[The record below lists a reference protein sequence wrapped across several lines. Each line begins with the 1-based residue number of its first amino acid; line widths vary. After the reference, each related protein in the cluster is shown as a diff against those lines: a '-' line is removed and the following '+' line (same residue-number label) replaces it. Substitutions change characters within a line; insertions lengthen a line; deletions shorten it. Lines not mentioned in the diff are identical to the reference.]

1 MAARRLLIVL
11 LILLGLSTLAA
22 ALVPPQALREESTT
36 TETTETMEQART
48 VPPDTLPR
56 GKELQARIRV
66 GGSTIPVVPIEA
78 GDQLS
83 LLVRSKRPGELEM
96 PAFGLVDA
104 VGPDQPAQFEILPR
118 EAGSYGVR
126 FVPSRR
132 VAARVAVEKP
142 GARKREAKKKEAS
155 SRARGGR
162 DRA

>member
-22 ALVPPQALREESTT
+22 ALVPPQALREGSTT
-36 TETTETMEQART
+36 TETTEETQTA
-48 VPPDTLPR
+48 PPETRPR
-56 GKELQARIRV
+56 GKELEARITV
-66 GGSTIPVVPIEA
+66 GGPTIPVVPIEA

-96 PAFGLVDA
+96 PAFGLVDT
-104 VGPDQPAQFEILPR
+104 VGPDQPARFEILPP
-118 EAGSYGVR
+118 EVGSYGVR
-126 FVPSRR
+126 YVSSRR
-132 VAARVAVEKP
+132 VAARVAVVKA
-142 GARKREAKKKEAS
+142 GARTRSRKKKEAS

>member
-22 ALVPPQALREESTT
+22 ALVPPQALREGSTT
-36 TETTETMEQART
+36 TETTEQAHT
-48 VPPDTLPR
+48 APSETPPR
-56 GKELQARIRV
+56 GKELEARITV

-83 LLVRSKRPGELEM
+83 LLVRSKRAGELEM

-104 VGPDQPAQFEILPR
+104 VGPDQPARFEILPL
-118 EAGSYGVR
+118 EVGSYGVR

-142 GARKREAKKKEAS
+142 GAGKRGSKRKGAR